1 MTSTRIPVNSAA
13 TGTGVSQS
21 AFIADGMR
29 TSVARLVQQIQSIY
43 LADGIPWV
51 VGYSGGKD
59 STATLQI
66 VWMALTQLAPKQ
78 RTKTIHVIT
87 NDTLVENPVVASWVN
102 RSLESIAEQAAAQG
116 LPIEP
121 HRLTPEVHDT
131 FWVNLI
137 GRGYPAPNRRF
148 RWCTERMKI
157 NPSTKFIKDVVR
169 SNGEAIIVLGTRKA
183 ESAARAARIAKYDA
197 TSVREHLSP
206 HNDLA
211 SALVYKPI
219 VEWTNDDV
227 WTFLMQHKNP
237 WGYDNKALMT
247 MYRSAAQDAECPVVV
262 DTSTA
267 SCGNSRFGC
276 WTCTVVE
283 KDKSMSAMIQNDA
296 EKEWMQP
303 LLDIRDEIADTTA
316 GREMR
321 DFRRMHGNVSLYRGE
336 FVPGPY
342 TQKGRAHWLKR
353 VLEAQ
358 TWVRDNGPT
367 EMSDIELISVA
378 ELHEI
383 RRIWVTEKHEY
394 EDLLPGIYSEAVGE
408 AFPADRFDD
417 HFPFDSTDLDCL
429 RDESSSDLQYELL
442 RELIGVEHSYR
453 AQVRRV
459 GIWDDFGKAFNRSG
473 YESPDEAIVRIK
485 ALTRGRDSVSAG
497 TPGTYKEMIAE
508 VEAGVPGEEST

>member
-1 MTSTRIPVNSAA
+1 MTTRIPVNTAA
-13 TGTGVSQS
+13 TGSGVSQS
-21 AFIADGMR
+21 AFAVEGMR
-29 TSVARLVQQIQSIY
+29 STVDGLIEQIQAIY
-43 LADGIPWV
+43 FADRIPWV

-59 STATLQI
+59 STATLQLI
-66 VWMALTQLAPKQ
+66 WMALSRLQTGERSKPVY
-78 RTKTIHVIT
+78 VIT
-87 NDTLVENPVVASWVN
+87 NDTLVENPVVAAWVN
-102 RSLESIAEQAAAQG
+102 ASLEAIATAADAQG
-116 LPIEP
+116 LPIKP
-121 HRLTPEVHDT
+121 HRLTPDVHDT
-131 FWVNLI
+131 FWANLI

-169 SNGEAIIVLGTRKA
+169 FNGEAIIVLGTRKA
-183 ESAARAARIAKYDA
+183 ESAARAARIAKYDDS
-197 TSVREHLSP
+197 SVREHLSP

-227 WTFLMQHKNP
+227 WTFLMQNSNP

-247 MYRSAAQDAECPVVV
+247 MYRSASQDAECPVVV

-283 KDKSMSAMIQNDA
+283 KDKSMAAMIQNDA

-342 TQKGRAHWLKR
+342 TQTGRAHWLRR

-358 TWVRDNGPT
+358 TWIREHGPA
-367 EMSDIELISVA
+367 EMAEIELISVA

-394 EDLLPGIYSEAVGE
+394 EDLLPSIYFDAVGTE
-408 AFPADRFDD
+408 FVGERFDD
-417 HFPFDSTDLDCL
+417 HFPFDAGDLDVL
-429 RDESSSDLQYELL
+429 REESSSDLQYELL
-442 RELIGVEHSYR
+442 RELISVEHTHRS
-453 AQVRRV
+453 QVRRV
-459 GIWDDFGKAFNRSG
+459 GIWEDFGKAFNRSG
-473 YESPDEAIVRIK
+473 YESQNEAIVRIK
-485 ALTRGRDSVSAG
+485 ALTRGRESVTSG
-497 TPGTYKEMIAE
+497 SRDTFRELVAE
-508 VEAGVPGEEST
+508 VEAGVSGREST

>member
-1 MTSTRIPVNSAA
+1 MATHIPVNAAA
-13 TGTGVSQS
+13 TGTGVSES
-21 AFIADGMR
+21 AFADAGMR
-29 TSVARLVQQIQSIY
+29 SAVEELIAQIQSIY

-59 STATLQI
+59 STATLQL
-66 VWMALTQLAPKQ
+66 VWMALERLSVEQ
-78 RTKTIHVIT
+78 RTKRIHVIT

-102 RSLESIAEQAAAQG
+102 RSLETMGERAAAAD

-169 SNGEAIIVLGTRKA
+169 ANGEAIIVLGTRKA
-183 ESAARAARIAKYDA
+183 ESAGRAARIAKYDA
-197 TSVREHLSP
+197 ASVRDHLSP

-227 WTFLMQHKNP
+227 WTFLMQYKNP
-237 WGYDNKALMT
+237 WGYDNKSLMT
-247 MYRSAAQDAECPVVV
+247 MYRSASPDAECPVVV

-316 GREMR
+316 GRKMR
-321 DFRRMHGNVSLYRGE
+321 DFRRMHGNVSLFRGE

-342 TQKGRAHWLKR
+342 TQQGRAHWLQR
-353 VLEAQ
+353 VLAAQ
-358 TWVRDNGPT
+358 TWVRANGPA
-367 EMSDIELISVA
+367 EMSDVELITLP

-394 EDLLPGIYSEAVGE
+394 EDLLPGIYEETVGEVFPGE
-408 AFPADRFDD
+408 AFDD
-417 HFPFDSTDLDCL
+417 QFPFDRMDLDVL
-429 RDESSSDLQYELL
+429 RNEAASELQYELL
-442 RELIGVEHSYR
+442 RELIGIEHRYR
-453 AQVRRV
+453 TQVRRV
-459 GIWDDFGKAFNRSG
+459 GIWDAFGKAFDRSG
-473 YESPDEAIVRIK
+473 YENPDEAIDRVRAI
-485 ALTRGRDSVSAG
+485 TRGRDSVVAG
-497 TPGTYKEMIAE
+497 TRGTYDEMLAD
-508 VEAGVPGEEST
+508 VEAGIRGEEST

>member
-1 MTSTRIPVNSAA
+1 MTSRPPRQSAA
-13 TGTGVSQS
+13 TGTGVSTS
-21 AFIADGMR
+21 AFADGLRASVDALVEQVR
-29 TSVARLVQQIQSIY
+29 TLYR
-43 LADGIPWV
+43 ADSIPWV

-59 STATLQI
+59 STATLQL
-66 VWMALTQLAPKQ
+66 VWMALSGVCPGERHKPVY
-78 RTKTIHVIT
+78 VIT

-102 RSLESIAEQAAAQG
+102 RSLDTMAQAAAEHE

-169 SNGEAIIVLGTRKA
+169 ANGEAIIVLGTRRA
-183 ESAARAARIAKYDA
+183 ESAARAARIAKYEA
-197 TSVREHLSP
+197 TSIRAFLSP

-227 WTFLMQHKNP
+227 WTFLLQYKNP
-237 WGYDNKALMT
+237 WGYDNKSLMT
-247 MYRSAAQDAECPVVV
+247 MYRTASPDAECPVVV

-276 WTCTVVE
+276 WTCTVVD

-321 DFRRMHGNVSLYRGE
+321 DFRRMHGNVSLYHGE

-342 TQKGRAHWLKR
+342 TQKGRAHWLRR

-358 TWVRDNGPT
+358 TWVRTHGP
-367 EMSDIELISVA
+367 SDVADIELISEA
-378 ELHEI
+378 ELHEV
-383 RRIWVTEKHEY
+383 RRIWVVEKHEY
-394 EDLLPGIYSEAVGE
+394 EDLLPAIYEEVVGE
-408 AFPADRFDD
+408 KFPGERFDD
-417 HFPFDSTDLDCL
+417 HFPFDPVDLEL
-429 RDESSSDLQYELL
+429 LKNASESELQYELL
-442 RELIGVEHSYR
+442 RELIGVEHNYR

-459 GIWDDFGKAFNRSG
+459 GIWEDFEKAFNRSG
-473 YESPDEAIVRIK
+473 YETPQEAIVRIK
-485 ALTRGRDSVSAG
+485 AVERGKASVTAG
-497 TPGTYKEMIAE
+497 SPSTFEEMIAE
-508 VEAGVPGEEST
+508 IESGVIGEEST

>member
-1 MTSTRIPVNSAA
+1 MNTRESDKSAA
-13 TGTGVSQS
+13 TGTGVSRS
-21 AFIADGMR
+21 AFASGGMR
-29 TSVARLVQQIQSIY
+29 SAVGQLIAQVQAIY
-43 LADGIPWV
+43 RADRIPWV

-59 STATLQI
+59 STATLQLI
-66 VWMALTQLAPKQ
+66 WMALCRLDEAERSKPVY
-78 RTKTIHVIT
+78 VIT
-87 NDTLVENPVVASWVN
+87 NDTLVENPVVAAWAN
-102 RSLESIAEQAAAQG
+102 ASLEAIADAAASQG

-157 NPSTKFIKDVVR
+157 NPSTKFIKEVVR

-197 TSVREHLSP
+197 ASIREHLSP

-227 WTFLMQHKNP
+227 WTFLMQYGNP

-247 MYRSAAQDAECPVVV
+247 MYRSASADAECPVVV

-321 DFRRMHGNVSLYRGE
+321 DFRRMHGNVSLYHGE

-342 TQKGRAHWLKR
+342 TQAGRAHWLRR
-353 VLEAQ
+353 VLAAQ
-358 TWVRDNGPT
+358 TWVRDNGPDDVR
-367 EMSDIELISVA
+367 ELELISLA

-383 RRIWVTEKHEY
+383 RRIWVTEKHEH
-394 EDLLPGIYSEAVGE
+394 EDLLPVVYEEVVRE
-408 AFPADRFDD
+408 EFPADDFDD
-417 HFPFDSTDLDCL
+417 HFPFDRDDLEIL
-429 RDESSSDLQYELL
+429 REESCSELQYELL
-442 RELIGVEHSYR
+442 RELVSVEHAYR
-453 AQVRRV
+453 SQNRRV
-459 GIWDDFGKAFNRSG
+459 GIWEDFGKAFNRSG
-473 YESPDEAIVRIK
+473 YDSPDEAIVRIK
-485 ALTRGRDSVSAG
+485 ALTRGRVSG
-497 TPGTYKEMIAE
+497 NRESFRDLVAE
-508 VEAGVPGEEST
+508 VELGATGQEST

>member
-1 MTSTRIPVNSAA
+1 MTSRLKSQSAA
-13 TGTGVSQS
+13 TGSGVSTS
-21 AFIADGMR
+21 AFVDGLR
-29 TSVARLVQQIQSIY
+29 STVDAAVQQVKALYRS
-43 LADGIPWV
+43 DPIPWV

-66 VWMALTQLAPKQ
+66 VWMALAELPAEDRHKSV
-78 RTKTIHVIT
+78 HVIT
-87 NDTLVENPVVASWVN
+87 NDTLVENPVVATWVN
-102 RSLESIAEQAAAQG
+102 RSLESIAAAAVAQG

-169 SNGEAIIVLGTRKA
+169 ANGEAIIVLGTRKA
-183 ESAARAARIAKYDA
+183 ESAARAARIAKYEA
-197 TSVREHLSP
+197 NTIRAHLSP

-211 SALVYKPI
+211 SALVFKPI
-219 VEWTNDDV
+219 VDWTNDDV
-227 WTFLMQHKNP
+227 WTFLLQYKNP
-237 WGYDNKALMT
+237 WGHDNKSLMT
-247 MYRSAAQDAECPVVV
+247 MYRTASPDAECPVVV
-262 DTSTA
+262 DTSTP

-276 WTCTVVE
+276 WTCTVVD

-321 DFRRMHGNVSLYRGE
+321 DFRRMHGKVSLYRGE

-342 TQKGRAHWLKR
+342 TQEGRAHWLRR

-358 TWVRDNGPT
+358 TWVRSHGPS
-367 EMSDIELISVA
+367 EVAGIELISEQ

-383 RRIWVTEKHEY
+383 RRIWIVEKHEY
-394 EDLLPGIYSEAVGE
+394 EDLLPRIFQEAVGE
-408 AFPADRFDD
+408 PFPCDRFDD
-417 HFPFDSTDLDCL
+417 HFPFDQDDLDTL
-429 RDESSSDLQYELL
+429 KESSESGLQYELL
-442 RELIGVEHSYR
+442 RELIGVEHNYR
-453 AQVRRV
+453 AQIRRV
-459 GIWDDFGKAFNRSG
+459 GIWEDFDKAFNRSG
-473 YESPDEAIVRIK
+473 YESSDEAIVRIK
-485 ALTRGRDSVSAG
+485 AVERGRASASAG
-497 TPGTYKEMIAE
+497 GVSTFDEMVSE
-508 VEAGVPGEEST
+508 VESGVHGEEST

>member
-1 MTSTRIPVNSAA
+1 MTTRIPTNSAA
-13 TGTGVSQS
+13 TGTGVSES
-21 AFIADGMR
+21 AFASEGLRSAVDD
-29 TSVARLVQQIQSIY
+29 LVGKMQALY
-43 LADGIPWV
+43 LSDGIPWV

-59 STATLQI
+59 STATLQL
-66 VWMALTQLAPKQ
+66 VWLALQGIPGDQ
-78 RTKTIHVIT
+78 RHKPVHVIT
-87 NDTLVENPVVASWVN
+87 NDTLVENPVVSSWVT
-102 RSLESIAEQAAAQG
+102 RSLEMIADAATAQG
-116 LPIEP
+116 LPITP
-121 HRLTPEVHDT
+121 HKLTPEIHDT

-169 SNGEAIIVLGTRKA
+169 SNGEAIIVLGARKA
-183 ESAARAARIAKYDA
+183 ESAARAARITKYDA
-197 TSVREHLSP
+197 SSVRENLSP

-227 WTFLMQHKNP
+227 WTFLLQYRNP
-237 WGYDNKALMT
+237 WGFDNKSLMT
-247 MYRSAAQDAECPVVV
+247 MYRSASQDAECPVVV

-276 WTCTVVE
+276 WTCTVVD
-283 KDKSMSAMIQNDA
+283 KDKSMAAMIQNDA

-316 GREMR
+316 GRQMR

-342 TQKGRAHWLKR
+342 TQKGRVHWLRR

-358 TWVRDNGPT
+358 RWVRDNGPGDVA
-367 EMSDIELISVA
+367 DIELITMA

-383 RRIWVTEKHEY
+383 RRIWVNEKHEY
-394 EDLLPGIYSEAVGE
+394 EDLLPAVFEEATGE
-408 AFPADRFDD
+408 PFPGDRFDD
-417 HFPFDSTDLDCL
+417 HFPFDGA
-429 RDESSSDLQYELL
+429 DLQVLEEEADTELQYQLL
-442 RELIGVEHSYR
+442 RELLGIEHTYR
-453 AQVRRV
+453 ANVRRV
-459 GIWDDFGKAFNRSG
+459 GIWEEFAKAFNRSG
-473 YESPDEAIVRIK
+473 YASADEAIVRVK

-497 TPGTYKEMIAE
+497 APGTYEEMIAE
-508 VEAGVPGEEST
+508 VEAGVRRQEST